1 MKFNNLKNIITVKLI
16 IQIAKIKLIY
26 LLHSEENK
34 QCKFWHVR
42 LKEQYSLEIER
53 EGERDREIERG
64 GKREIERGGEREQF
78 VLFMFSSYCCTLV
91 S

>member
-1 MKFNNLKNIITVKLI
+1 MKFNNLKNIITFKLI

-42 LKEQYSLEIER
+42 FKEQYSLEIER
-53 EGERDREIERG
+53 EGETDRDRER
-64 GKREIERGGEREQF
+64 GKREKQRRFNEIEKKRFGEGQ
-78 VLFMFSSYCCTLV
+78 
-91 S
+91 